1 MTAGLTFSVALG
13 IGTVMQYGDALAA
26 RIGVDTGDGVLPAET
41 PLRTM
46 LGQEIAPIP
55 APTVRVPTADT
66 GVAVA
71 HLPGD
76 ADQPPA
82 MSMSLP
88 GGFADGAP
96 VVSDGPA
103 GPVAQTAPDVPAEP
117 PALALGAPTAP
128 VEADVPAA
136 DQDAA
141 RQAATLPVTAPADT
155 SVAAAA
161 TELSPEISRTTACR
175 SSMTAT
181 AAPLAMVS
189 LTLTD
194 PCRPNMRVTFHH
206 EGLMFQVATDATGT
220 VALTVPALSPN
231 ALFIADFAEGLGAMA
246 SIEVPDL
253 VNYDRA
259 ALQWTGETG
268 MQLHALEFGAAYGE
282 PGHVWSDAGGSLDAA
297 LAGGSGLL
305 TQLGDPSLDPAL
317 MAEVYTFPSGQ
328 TRRDGTVSLSVEA
341 EVTARNCGREVMAE
355 ALQIGRDGVIDGTD
369 VVLTMPGCDA
379 IGEYLVLKNMLE
391 DLKLAAR

>member
-26 RIGVDTGDGVLPAET
+26 RIGVDTGEVFPSAEEQMRTTLGRQMT
-41 PLRTM
+41 PM
-46 LGQEIAPIP
+46 P
-55 APTVRVPTADT
+55 APTVRVPTADR

-71 HLPGD
+71 RLPGGP
-76 ADQPPA
+76 DQPLA
-82 MSMSLP
+82 VP
-88 GGFADGAP
+88 GGFATGAP
-96 VVSDGPA
+96 DVAARPA
-103 GPVAQTAPDVPAEP
+103 DPVAETAPDVPAEA
-117 PALALGAPTAP
+117 PAMALEAPTAP
-128 VEADVPAA
+128 AGVAA
-136 DQDAA
+136 TDNDAA
-141 RQAATLPVTAPADT
+141 RQAASLPDTAPAASPVA
-155 SVAAAA
+155 SVTAEAVTEEPAPETRRAA
-161 TELSPEISRTTACR
+161 TCR

-181 AAPLAMVS
+181 SAPLAMVT
-189 LTLTD
+189 LALTD

-220 VALTVPALSPN
+220 VELTVPALSQN

-253 VNYDRA
+253 ANYDRA
-259 ALQWTGETG
+259 ALQWRGEAG

-282 PGHVWSDAGGSLDAA
+282 PGHVWSDASGSADTT
-297 LAGGSGLL
+297 LAGSGGLL

-341 EVTARNCGREVMAE
+341 EVTARNCGREITAE